1 MSKYIIDWDS
11 FYVRSCRHEDAERY
25 GDGLYC
31 VYFWEDDD
39 CNVFYVGSG
48 KGYRFNSVNEKARS
62 AEFMEW
68 IRTKQCRPRIAA
80 YGMTKEESLEF
91 EKRLISEFWKL
102 GFPLVNITG
111 IKERE
116 LEAWGGVAR
125 NQPKLVKKYEAKSDE
140 G

>member
-1 MSKYIIDWDS
+1 
-11 FYVRSCRHEDAERY
+11 
-25 GDGLYC
+25 
-31 VYFWEDDD
+31 
-39 CNVFYVGSG
+39 
-48 KGYRFNSVNEKARS
+48 
-62 AEFMEW
+62 
-68 IRTKQCRPRIAA
+68 
-80 YGMTKEESLEF
+80 MTKEESLEF